1 MKFLVSAAVAALAA
15 APARASQFVALGG
28 RGAKAAS
35 IDRVVGLIEELRE
48 RIKLDGKAEQESYDK
63 FACWCEDTLGRKAKD
78 ISSSKDQIEELG
90 ALIIKLK
97 AEIASH
103 AAEIVQSKKDLAAN
117 VEAQREASEIRDKDH
132 AAYQADKTE
141 SEQCVGALEAAVKV
155 LSGAGAKRGF
165 LETMQEAQLL
175 SVVAGVKTVFMRPSV
190 TRAVA
195 AQDLD
200 MVKRFVERPEE
211 FMGGRSAMSAAQL
224 SNNPFGDYAPQSTQ
238 IQGILKGMYD
248 TFLGD
253 LEKSNADEAE
263 AQKSHEELMATKK
276 QELETLQAT
285 LESQEMDEATKNKA
299 LADSQAL
306 LDDTKTKL
314 EADEKLFE
322 DVKAGCKLKAEEWS
336 ERTHLRTMELQGVA
350 EAIRILTSEDSRD
363 TFQNAVTTLVQVSS
377 KRSLGSTSA
386 ELAIRSAKLAS
397 LARQYH
403 NIGLAQ
409 IAVQLKIGGHFDK
422 VIAAID
428 KMMEV
433 LRVEEQDDIAHR
445 DRCQNAEGKNAN
457 DMEDLGH
464 AINKAEK
471 NIKRSE
477 DRAGQLKIDID
488 GLKDAIKKT
497 ETEMAE
503 LLDLRNTDV
512 ADFRQAVKDDTQ
524 AVAILEEAI
533 VALTRFYD
541 KNKIELGLVSKRQ
554 EPGPKYTID
563 QDKAPETV
571 WDNAEYKGRSSETTG
586 IVAIVEMIKED
597 VEKEIKKAK
606 EDDAD
611 AQAQYEKERGA
622 LQETLDADLALKLA
636 KEKELNEVETNIA
649 ETEEH
654 RDAKSADLSAENKLK
669 ASITGDCSWVK
680 TNFESRRQKR
690 KAEMD
695 GLVEAKSYL
704 AGVEAGEEV

>member
-253 LEKSNADEAE
+253 LEKANAEEAE
-263 AQKSHEELMATKK
+263 AQKSHEELMRTKMA
-276 QELETLQAT
+276 EAETLQAT
-285 LESQEMDEATKNKA
+285 LEQHTLDEATKTKR
-299 LADSQAL
+299 LSDSAAL
-306 LDDTKTKL
+306 LDTTKEQLAADEAFFADTK
-314 EADEKLFE
+314 EGCS
-322 DVKAGCKLKAEEWS
+322 VKATEWS
-336 ERTHLRTMELQGVA
+336 ERVRLRTEELAGIGK
-350 EAIRILTSEDSRD
+350 AIEILSSED
-363 TFQNAVTTLVQVSS
+363 A
-377 KRSLGSTSA
+377 K
-386 ELAIRSAKLAS
+386 AIFNRSATTFLQTSRSDGDRRTQAVAKLTQ
-397 LARQYH
+397 LAAKYKSSTTAQ
-403 NIGLAQ
+403 LAQ
-409 IAVQLKIGGHFDK
+409 LLKAGGHFDK
-422 VIAAID
+422 VMVAID
-428 KMMEV
+428 KMIGV
-433 LRVEEQDDIAHR
+433 LREEEQADIEHR
-445 DRCQNAEGKNAN
+445 DRCQNADSKNKN
-457 DMEDLGH
+457 DVEDLNSQ
-464 AINKAEK
+464 IDK
-471 NIKRSE
+471 
-477 DRAGQLKIDID
+477 AGQTLKHLEQDATRLEGELSTLADSINVTRTQIEERLAMRNKEEEEFKQA
-488 GLKDAIKKT
+488 LKDDADAI
-497 ETEMAE
+497 A
-503 LLDLRNTDV
+503 L
-512 ADFRQAVKDDTQ
+512 
-524 AVAILEEAI
+524 LEEAT
-533 VALTRFYD
+533 ATMKEFYSR
-541 KNKIELGLVSKRQ
+541 NKKTMSLAAQ
-554 EPGPKYTID
+554 DPQYTVD
-563 QDKAPETV
+563 PDKAPETT
-571 WDNAEYKGRSSETTG
+571 WKGGDYGGKKTETRG
-586 IVAIVEMIKED
+586 VVAILEMITDDLRKEMD
-597 VEKEIKKAK
+597 VARRDDATAQSLYETEDAAMKKTLQAQLELKLKTERELNDVNTKAQDKREMKAAK
-606 EDDAD
+606 ESDL
-611 AQAQYEKERGA
+611 GA
-622 LQETLDADLALKLA
+622 ETDLANSIYKDCA
-636 KEKELNEVETNIA
+636 WVET
-649 ETEEH
+649 H
-654 RDAKSADLSAENKLK
+654 
-669 ASITGDCSWVK
+669 
-680 TNFESRRQKR
+680 FEKRRTQR

-695 GLVEAKSYL
+695 GLADAKSYL
-704 AGVEAGEEV
+704 AGVESGDQI

>member
-248 TFLGD
+248 TFVGD

-263 AQKSHEELMATKK
+263 AQKSFEELMATKQ

-285 LESQEMDEATKNKA
+285 LESQELDEANKNKA
-299 LADSQAL
+299 LADSESL
-306 LDDTKTKL
+306 LDDTKAKL
-314 EADEKLFE
+314 DADEKLFE
-322 DVKAGCKLKAEEWS
+322 EVKAGCKSKAEEWS

-363 TFQNAVTTLVQVSS
+363 TFNRAVTTFVQVSS
-377 KRSLGSTSA
+377 KRGATSTELVARSA
-386 ELAIRSAKLAS
+386 ELAR
-397 LARQYH
+397 LARKYH
-403 NIGLAQ
+403 NSALAQ
-409 IAVQLKIGGHFDK
+409 IAVLMKSGGHFDK
-422 VIAAID
+422 VMAAID
-428 KMMEV
+428 KMVEV

-457 DMEDLGH
+457 DIEDLGA
-464 AINKAEK
+464 AIGKAEK
-471 NIKRSE
+471 SIARSE
-477 DRAGQLKIDID
+477 ATAGELSIEIDTLKGDI
-488 GLKDAIKKT
+488 AKT
-497 ETEMAE
+497 ESEVKE
-503 LLDLRNTDV
+503 LLELRNQDV
-512 ADFRQAVKDDTQ
+512 ADFRQAVKDDTDAIALLEQ
-524 AVAILEEAI
+524 AMA
-533 VALTRFYD
+533 ALTRFYK
-541 KNKIELGLVSKRQ
+541 KNDIELSLVSKQ
-554 EPGPKYTID
+554 EPPQYTVD
-563 QDKAPETV
+563 KDKAPETT
-571 WDNAEYKGRSSETTG
+571 WSNADYQGRKEETRG
-586 IVAIVEMIKED
+586 VVAIVEMIKED
-597 VEKEIKKAK
+597 LQKEIKEAQQ
-606 EDDAD
+606 DDAD
-611 AQAQYEKERGA
+611 NQAQYEKERGA
-622 LQETLDADLALKLA
+622 LQETLDSQLALKLER
-636 KEKELNEVETNIA
+636 EKQLNAVEGKIA
-649 ETEEH
+649 DTEEH
-654 RDAKSADLSAENKLK
+654 RDAKSADLGAENALK
-669 ASITGDCSWVK
+669 SSLMGDCSWVK
-680 TNFESRRQKR
+680 THFESRREKR

>member
-1 MKFLVSAAVAALAA
+1 MKFVVSAAVAALVA
-15 APARASQFVALGG
+15 APAWASQFVALGG

-457 DMEDLGH
+457 DMEDLGQ
-464 AINKAEK
+464 AVNKAEK
-471 NIKRSE
+471 SITRSK
-477 DRAGQLKIDID
+477 DHAGQLLIDID
-488 GLKDAIKKT
+488 TLKNDISAT
-497 ETEMAE
+497 ELQMQE
-503 LLDLRNTDV
+503 LLDLRNQDV
-512 ADFRQAVKDDTQ
+512 ADFRQAVKDDTDAIALLEQ
-524 AVAILEEAI
+524 AIA
-533 VALTRFYD
+533 ALTRFYS
-541 KNKIELGLVSKRQ
+541 KNNEELSLVSKKQ
-554 EPGPKYTID
+554 APEYTVD
-563 QDKAPETV
+563 QDKAPETT
-571 WDNAEYKGRSSETTG
+571 WYGSKYGGRKKETTG

-597 VEKEIKKAK
+597 LQKEIKEAKA
-606 EDDAD
+606 DDATS
-611 AQAQYEKERGA
+611 QAQYEKERGA

-636 KEKELNEVETNIA
+636 KEKELNEVEGKIA
-649 ETEEH
+649 DTEEH
-654 RDAKSADLSAENKLK
+654 RDAKSADLAAEGQLK
-669 ASITGDCSWVK
+669 SSLLGDCSWVK
-680 TNFESRRQKR
+680 THFESRRQKR